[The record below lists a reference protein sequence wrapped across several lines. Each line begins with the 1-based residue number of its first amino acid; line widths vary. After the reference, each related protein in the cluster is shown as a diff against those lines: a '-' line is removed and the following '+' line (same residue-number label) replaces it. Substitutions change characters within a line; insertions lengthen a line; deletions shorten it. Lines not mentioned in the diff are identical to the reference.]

1 MRPRT
6 GRARSDGAGEPS
18 GKSDRKD
25 RILAAALELFAAKGH
40 SGTTLREIAR
50 RADVDPALIHYFFG
64 DKDTLFRDAVSSR
77 IDLSTLFDGPTA
89 DEAEAGPANWG
100 RRLARTLLTVWEDES
115 TRPAL
120 VAVYRTGTSD
130 GPIATTLRERVDA
143 ALASCL
149 DRLAPDG
156 SQRSPMSACV
166 VRAHLNGLVMLRY
179 VFPVEPLA
187 SVDFVKLTE
196 LLALAVEAPGSGNEG
211 APGHRE
217 RGTTYSCH

>member
-1 MRPRT
+1 MRPSPR
-6 GRARSDGAGEPS
+6 RSRGDDAGDAP

-25 RILAAALELFAAKGH
+25 RILTAALELFAAKGH

-50 RADVDPALIHYFFG
+50 QADVDPALIHYFYG

-77 IDLSTLFDGPTA
+77 VDLSTLFDGSAA
-89 DEAEAGPANWG
+89 DEAEAGATNRG

-115 TRPAL
+115 TRLAL

-130 GPIATTLRERVDA
+130 GPIAATLRARVDA

-149 DRLAPDG
+149 ERLARDEAPL
-156 SQRSPMSACV
+156 SPMSASL

-187 SVDFVKLTE
+187 SADFEKLTE
-196 LLALAVEAPGSGNEG
+196 LLALAVEAPGSGNEE

-217 RGTTYSCH
+217 YGTAYSCH